1 MGRTEAAWP
10 GQPWGPA
17 LPGLEPALQEIS
29 NVSIWEIAC
38 NSWKTNWTENGQ
50 RTARNH
56 CHWAG
61 FYTDKTSTELKWNT
75 TGLWLIQMLI
85 TFCNT
90 KTNLNASTFKK
101 QPHPNKPTTS
111 SLSDLGLDQ
120 QRTTERSLALQT
132 LEYAEEAMTFCL
144 GLWQTQIPHQ
154 MYLQNSSTSCDI
166 K

>member
-1 MGRTEAAWP
+1 MLVYEKLHVTVGKLTGPKMVRELLEIVVIGQASTQTRLLHRQNFYRTEMEHHW
-10 GQPWGPA
+10 
-17 LPGLEPALQEIS
+17 
-29 NVSIWEIAC
+29 VV
-38 NSWKTNWTENGQ
+38 TNPDANYLLKHK
-50 RTARNH
+50 N
-56 CHWAG
+56 
-61 FYTDKTSTELKWNT
+61 TSECINF
-75 TGLWLIQMLI
+75 Q
-85 TFCNT
+85 
-90 KTNLNASTFKK
+90 K

>member
-56 CHWAG
+56 CHRAG

-90 KTNLNASTFKK
+90 KTHLNASTFKNNPT
-101 QPHPNKPTTS
+101 QINPPHLPC
-111 SLSDLGLDQ
+111 LILGWINREQ
-120 QRTTERSLALQT
+120 QRGALLSRLWNT
-132 LEYAEEAMTFCL
+132 LKKQWLSVWAFGKPRFHIKCTFRTV
-144 GLWQTQIPHQ
+144 QHHVI
-154 MYLQNSSTSCDI
+154 
-166 K
+166 